1 MAQIAKNIKK
11 QRVRSG
17 MTQEELAEQL
27 YVTRQTISNYE
38 NGKSNPDIETL
49 LQMAR
54 ILDTDMEF
62 FIYGE
67 QKPKDKK
74 EIFKTATIL
83 GAILLFMLI
92 TPIIENYEK
101 EWQSLNYQFP
111 SFSYF
116 MHLIGVPILLV
127 IAGAC
132 TAKFIMLLTGGNPL
146 RLPKRKTTHRVILF
160 SFIGYVMLML
170 PRAVIPIILNVNYRR
185 WEDAH
190 PDGGSY
196 QFSFGYGAI
205 LNRIH
210 FSIELFIYRFPI
222 VYAVFFII
230 GCLLYLTFSRKATP
244 VEVISKTG
252 HGGGRN

>member
-1 MAQIAKNIKK
+1 MPQIAKNIKK

-27 YVTRQTISNYE
+27 FVTRQTISNYE

-49 LQMAR
+49 QQMAR

-62 FIYGE
+62 FLYGE
-67 QKPKDKK
+67 QKAKDKK

-101 EWQSLNYQFP
+101 EWARTYYQLA

-116 MHLIGVPILLV
+116 MRIIGVPILLV

-160 SFIGYVMLML
+160 SFIAYVMLML
-170 PRAVIPIILNVNYRR
+170 PHAVIYIILNNFSI
-185 WEDAH
+185 
-190 PDGGSY
+190 SY
-196 QFSFGYGAI
+196 ISYGVI
-205 LNRIH
+205 LNRIY
-210 FSIELFIYRFPI
+210 FSIVLFIYRFPI
-222 VYAVFFII
+222 VYYAVFFII
-230 GCLLYLTFSRKATP
+230 GCLLHLTISRKVTT
-244 VEVISKTG
+244 VEVAS
-252 HGGGRN
+252 

>member
-11 QRVRSG
+11 QRVRRG

-49 LQMAR
+49 QQMAR

-62 FIYGE
+62 FVYGE

-83 GAILLFMLI
+83 GAILLVMLI

-101 EWQSLNYQFP
+101 EWARTYYRLASY
-111 SFSYF
+111 SYF
-116 MHLIGVPILLV
+116 MRIIGFPILLV

-132 TAKFIMLLTGGNPL
+132 TVKFIMLLTGGSPL

-170 PRAVIPIILNVNYRR
+170 PHTVIYIILNNFSI
-185 WEDAH
+185 
-190 PDGGSY
+190 SY
-196 QFSFGYGAI
+196 ISYGVI
-205 LNRIH
+205 LNQIH
-210 FSIELFIYRFPI
+210 FSIALFIYRFPI
-222 VYAVFFII
+222 VYYAVFFII
-230 GCLLYLTFSRKATP
+230 GCLLHLTFSRKAAP
-244 VEVISKTG
+244 VEVVS
-252 HGGGRN
+252 